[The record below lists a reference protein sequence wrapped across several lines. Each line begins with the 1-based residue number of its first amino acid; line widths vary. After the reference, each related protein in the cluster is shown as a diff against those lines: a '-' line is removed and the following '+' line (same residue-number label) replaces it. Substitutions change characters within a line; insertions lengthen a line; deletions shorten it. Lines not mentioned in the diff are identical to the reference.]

1 MNISPERTIGS
12 IVAEDF
18 RAASV
23 FTRHGIDFC
32 CKGGRTVEEV
42 CRAKDL
48 DAATLGR
55 EITEV
60 LQHGRPTVDDPTAW
74 TLTRLA
80 EHIEHVHH
88 GYVNDR
94 TPVLLQY
101 LAKLCKVHGAEH
113 PELFDITREF
123 EACAGAMAMHM
134 NKEEQML
141 FPFIKRME
149 LARREGSPVPVPHF
163 GTLENPVNMM
173 KHEHEEEGER
183 FQRIAALTDRYTPP
197 SDGCN
202 TYRAAYALLQEFE
215 QDLHRHIHLENNIL
229 FPKAMELERTLQH
242 ASA

>member
-1 MNISPERTIGS
+1 M
-12 IVAEDF
+12 
-18 RAASV
+18 
-23 FTRHGIDFC
+23 
-32 CKGGRTVEEV
+32 
-42 CRAKDL
+42 
-48 DAATLGR
+48 
-55 EITEV
+55 
-60 LQHGRPTVDDPTAW
+60 DDPGSVPRLPIDHFLQRLAFQIAPQVLDEQFRDGLV
-74 TLTRLA
+74 TLRMRPADMRQHEDALGGPEGVLGGQGLLA

-134 NKEEQML
+134 KKEELML

-149 LARREGSPVPVPHF
+149 LAQREGSPVPVPHF
-163 GTLENPVNMM
+163 GTVENPVNMM